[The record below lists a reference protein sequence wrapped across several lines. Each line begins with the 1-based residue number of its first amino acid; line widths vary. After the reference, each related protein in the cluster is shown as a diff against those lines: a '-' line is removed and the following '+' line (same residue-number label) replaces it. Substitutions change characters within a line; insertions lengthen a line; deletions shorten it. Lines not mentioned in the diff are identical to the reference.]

1 MWVIDDE
8 AVISRDVDGRPIMVQ
23 GILVDISDRKDLE
36 DQLRHQALHDPLTG
50 LPNRVLFVD
59 RLSHALVRR
68 ARATNGLAVLF
79 VDLDD
84 FKDVNDT
91 LGHAVG
97 DRLLRLVAARLRG
110 VTAGRGQRV
119 PPRRRRVRL
128 PARGRRPTPR
138 AERVGR
144 ADPRARWPR
153 PSSSARA
160 R

>member
-8 AVISRDVDGRPIMVQ
+8 AVISRDVNGRPIMVQ
-23 GILVDISDRKDLE
+23 GILVDIGDRKDLE
-36 DQLRHQALHDPLTG
+36 DQLRHQALRDPLTG

-68 ARATNGLAVLF
+68 ARSTNGLAVLF
-79 VDLDD
+79 VDLDN
-84 FKDVNDT
+84 FKDVNDR

-97 DRLLRLVAARLRG
+97 DRLLRLVASRLRG
-110 VTAGRGQRV
+110 VLRAEDSRV
-119 PPRRRRVRL
+119 ASVATSSHSCSRIRPRRAL
-128 PARGRRPTPR
+128 SALLSGSSP
-138 AERVGR
+138 
-144 ADPRARWPR
+144 RWPR